1 MRVIW
6 RFFVA
11 DDTQWRWQQ
20 LSDDRTV
27 IAQSSASYPT
37 YDSCVAA
44 ARANGY
50 VFETAQGRMVRP
62 GNDER
67 FRQR

>member
-11 DDTQWRWQQ
+11 DTTQWRWQQ

-27 IAQSSASYPT
+27 VAESPMSYET

-44 ARANGY
+44 ARAQGY
-50 VFETAQGRMVRP
+50 VFEATQGRLTRP
-62 GNDER
+62 GNDHR
-67 FRQR
+67 YPRR